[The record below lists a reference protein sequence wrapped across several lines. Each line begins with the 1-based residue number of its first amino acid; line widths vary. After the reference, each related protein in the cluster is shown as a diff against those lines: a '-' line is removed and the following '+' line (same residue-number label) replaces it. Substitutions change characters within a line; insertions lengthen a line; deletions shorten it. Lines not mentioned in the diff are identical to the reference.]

1 MRAQKFEANMEKER
15 FPKVSIITVVFN
27 EATTIGQTIKSV
39 GKLTWP
45 QVEYIVVD
53 GGSTDGTV
61 DIIKRNEP
69 LISEWR
75 SGPDAGLYDAMN
87 KGMEMASGDYFWFIN
102 AGDEPASAD
111 VLEKV
116 FEEKDDADV
125 YYGKTLLVDADGDEI
140 GLRRLA
146 PPPSLTW
153 KDFRFGMLVSHQSF
167 IAARRV
173 SKKYNLRYRF
183 SADYEWCLNALQ
195 NAKEIHNTGRVLSK
209 FREGGLTRQNILP
222 GLRERFAIMVKYFGR
237 ASAILAHF
245 RILPRFFGFWI
256 RHGWF

>member
-1 MRAQKFEANMEKER
+1 MKKKRY
-15 FPKVSIITVVFN
+15 PKVSIITVVFN
-27 EATTIGQTIKSV
+27 EAVTIGQTIRCV
-39 GKLTWP
+39 CDLTWP
-45 QVEYIVVD
+45 RVEYIVVD

-61 DIIKRNEP
+61 DIIRSYEDRITK
-69 LISEWR
+69 WQ

-116 FEEKDDADV
+116 FDATDDADV
-125 YYGKTLLVDADGDEI
+125 YYGETLLVDAEGKEI
-140 GLRRLA
+140 GLRRLT

-173 SKKYNLRYRF
+173 SKKYDLRYRF
-183 SADYEWCLNALQ
+183 SADYEWCLYALK
-195 NAKEIHNTGRVLSK
+195 NAKEVCDTGIILSK

-222 GLRERFAIMVKYFGR
+222 GLRERCKIMVKYFGR
-237 ASAILAHF
+237 ISTILAHF
-245 RILPRFFGFWI
+245 RIVPRFFWFWI